1 MDKDGAVGAYDFALA
16 TWLDLDKDGILNSE
30 EKWNALEMI
39 KTGYMDNF
47 KWGLEA
53 SGTYR

>member
-1 MDKDGAVGAYDFALA
+1 
-16 TWLDLDKDGILNSE
+16 
-30 EKWNALEMI
+30 MI